1 MCYIYCI
8 TNTINGKKYIGKTS
22 NSVEKRFNEHLHDCH
37 RRKMEKR
44 PLYSVINKYGKEH
57 FIVET
62 IEKCPKEIVNEREIY
77 WIDFYNTYK
86 NGYNTTRGGEGKFKI
101 DEDIILELY
110 GKYKKIKIVHEK
122 TGYDTTTIRKVLKAH
137 NIEIVHYNP
146 PDYTLWG
153 LPRKILQYSL
163 KNTFLREFES
173 ANKAANWL
181 FDNGYAKT
189 KNSGIRGH
197 ILSAA
202 KNEGKAYN
210 FYWKYKESVQQM

>member
-1 MCYIYCI
+1 M
-8 TNTINGKKYIGKTS
+8 
-22 NSVEKRFNEHLHDCH
+22 
-37 RRKMEKR
+37 
-44 PLYSVINKYGKEH
+44 
-57 FIVET
+57 
-62 IEKCPKEIVNEREIY
+62 
-77 WIDFYNTYK
+77 
-86 NGYNTTRGGEGKFKI
+86 
-101 DEDIILELY
+101 
-110 GKYKKIKIVHEK
+110 
-122 TGYDTTTIRKVLKAH
+122 H